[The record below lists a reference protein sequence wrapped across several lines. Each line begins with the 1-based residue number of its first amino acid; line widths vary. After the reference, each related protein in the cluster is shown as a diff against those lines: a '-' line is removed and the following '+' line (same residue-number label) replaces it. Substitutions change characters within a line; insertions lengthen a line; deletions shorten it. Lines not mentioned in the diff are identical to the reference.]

1 MTIETSVQETIDSI
15 NTLLK
20 YVKTHQSAVIDYDL
34 LDELETA
41 ISEIQEIAYE
51 LEARVQDPEEDID
64 NYEPA

>member
-15 NTLLK
+15 NSLSK

-41 ISEIQEIAYE
+41 VSELQEIAYD
-51 LEARVQDPEEDID
+51 LEARAQDPDEDLEG
-64 NYEPA
+64 YEAV

>member
-15 NTLLK
+15 NLLSK

-41 ISEIQEIAYE
+41 VSELQEIAYD
-51 LEARVQDPEEDID
+51 LEARAQDPDEDLEG
-64 NYEPA
+64 YEAV